1 MGCESSHMKE
11 AQWYM
16 TLYGHKQDTG
26 LRSGQLKVSAKVA
39 LETLCPLWWLL
50 SLLSSSKLLVH
61 IGGFESSRQVTPSLP
76 GVKDQAHWHC
86 LKGTL
91 ACTHKQ
97 PSRTTIPLHVS
108 ANFAQVAGFLRGGT
122 YKVHHGIRGQCP
134 SQTKEPRLQPGREAW
149 PLCHSILTSVFSISP
164 WLLVMKELKLELL
177 AKSGCDLHRLWSRAW
192 HECHLFP

>member
-1 MGCESSHMKE
+1 MVHDIVRTQTRHWVMFG
-11 AQWYM
+11 
-16 TLYGHKQDTG
+16 LL

-91 ACTHKQ
+91 ACTHRQ

-108 ANFAQVAGFLRGGT
+108 ANFAQVAGFLQGGLI
-122 YKVHHGIRGQCP
+122 KCIMGLGANAHPKQRSPGCSQEGRHG
-134 SQTKEPRLQPGREAW
+134 
-149 PLCHSILTSVFSISP
+149 LCVILF
-164 WLLVMKELKLELL
+164 
-177 AKSGCDLHRLWSRAW
+177 
-192 HECHLFP
+192 